1 LSLIE
6 KGAAVAFGTTNAYGF
21 QWKYDGSDNKLHLSS
36 GSGTTVSKRL
46 TVLRDSGHVGIGT
59 SDPSQLLDVNGTT
72 RLRGALY
79 DKNNSY
85 GTSGQVLSTTGSGGV
100 DWVTVSSGGGSGTV
114 TSVATST
121 GLTGGTITTSG
132 TLSVAGAVA
141 MSFPMGDA
149 SGTAVPYNNEIL
161 MNGGGSIYVSA
172 SPATNGNQIT
182 FSDSSSSDYRLK
194 SNISTFNSEAWTKVK
209 SVNLRRFDFDEGLL
223 NPELSTITNKVGFI
237 AHELAE
243 AGIEG
248 AVEGAKDEVDAD
260 GNPVYQKVCHSKLV
274 PVMWGALKEA
284 ISKIETLETKV
295 QTLENS

>member
-1 LSLIE
+1 
-6 KGAAVAFGTTNAYGF
+6 
-21 QWKYDGSDNKLHLSS
+21 
-36 GSGTTVSKRL
+36 
-46 TVLRDSGHVGIGT
+46 
-59 SDPSQLLDVNGTT
+59 
-72 RLRGALY
+72 
-79 DKNNSY
+79 
-85 GTSGQVLSTTGSGGV
+85 
-100 DWVTVSSGGGSGTV
+100 
-114 TSVATST
+114 
-121 GLTGGTITTSG
+121 
-132 TLSVAGAVA
+132 

-149 SGTAVPYNNEIL
+149 SGTATPYNNEIL
-161 MNGGGSIYVSA
+161 MNGGGSISVSA

-182 FSDSSSSDYRLK
+182 FTDSSSSDYRLK

-248 AVEGAKDEVDAD
+248 AVEGTKDEVDAD